1 MLQKILTE
9 LSKQFLA
16 CVPVVEVKKLL
27 DAVPPS
33 LFTEELQAQLVA
45 CTIRHSTAEAFPP
58 RTAYTKHFFKCVV
71 SKLEALNVDI
81 IDDLY
86 VHYADQLSSKCGD
99 ENAPGFVT
107 YVIDDHT
114 AVTLKEH
121 SAVVLNGT
129 TGLRTWE
136 ASKCLSEWCLENRN
150 LLCGRHVLELG
161 CGVGLTGLVVFKTC
175 DPLSYTFTDGHDA
188 VVQMMRENLLRN
200 DVVGCN
206 ARVDI
211 LRWGNPEDY
220 EGLCPDVIL
229 GADLVFDP
237 AVVGLLVMTLA
248 TLLSHGG
255 VAYIASTIRNPQT
268 RSLFLADL
276 DAASLQHE
284 PCTLPQEQVFFY
296 NRSCPIEI
304 YKIVAQTR
312 LRN

>member
-1 MLQKILTE
+1 MLTE

-27 DAVPPS
+27 DAMAPS
-33 LFTEELQAQLVA
+33 LFTEEFQTQLVA
-45 CTIRHSTAEAFPP
+45 CTIRHSTAQAFPP
-58 RTAYTKHFFKCVV
+58 RTAYIKHFFKCVV
-71 SKLEALNVDI
+71 SKLEAHNVDI

-86 VHYADQLSSKCGD
+86 IHYADQLSNRCGD

-136 ASKCLSEWCLENRN
+136 ASKCLSEWCLENKN

-161 CGVGLTGLVVFKTC
+161 CGVGLTGLVVCKTC
-175 DPLSYTFTDGHDA
+175 DPLSYTFTDGHDT
-188 VVQMMRENLLRN
+188 VLQTMRENLLQN
-200 DVVGCN
+200 NIAGCN
-206 ARVDI
+206 TRVDI

-220 EGLCPDVIL
+220 KELCPDVIL

-237 AVVGLLVMTLA
+237 AVVQLLVTTLA
-248 TLLSHGG
+248 ALLSHGG

-276 DAASLQHE
+276 DAASLRHE

-312 LRN
+312 LQS

>member
-1 MLQKILTE
+1 MLTE

-27 DAVPPS
+27 DAMPPS
-33 LFTEELQAQLVA
+33 MFTEDFQAQLVA
-45 CTIRHSTAEAFPP
+45 CTIRHRTARDFPP
-58 RTAYTKHFFKCVV
+58 RTSYTKHFFKCVV
-71 SKLEALNVDI
+71 NKLEAHKVDI

-86 VHYADQLSSKCGD
+86 VHYADQLSGRCDD

-150 LLCGRHVLELG
+150 LLCDRNVLELG
-161 CGVGLTGLVVFKTC
+161 CGVGLTGLVVCKAC
-175 DPLSYTFTDGHDA
+175 DPSSYTFTDGHEA
-188 VVQMMRENLLRN
+188 VLHTVRENLLRN
-200 DVVGCN
+200 NIVGCN
-206 ARVDI
+206 ARVDM
-211 LRWGNPEDY
+211 LCWGSPEDY
-220 EGLCPDVIL
+220 RGLCPDVVL

-237 AVVGLLVMTLA
+237 AVVRLLVTTLA
-248 TLLSHGG
+248 ALLSRGG

-276 DAASLQHE
+276 DAASLRHE
-284 PCTLPQEQVFFY
+284 PCMLPQQQVFFY
-296 NRSCPIEI
+296 DRSCPVEI

-312 LRN
+312 LEN